1 MKRLFL
7 PGSPYT
13 QRARL
18 IAHIWALLIFIGCF
32 TPGHDLP
39 EVSVPFFDKW
49 THFIAFGVLTF
60 LWLCAWPAYTKLQ
73 LFSFFFLAT
82 LMGCIIEVGQGALPS
97 LGRSMELMDGVAD
110 AVGAVLG
117 IAAFV
122 VAARMSKTPPPP
134 EGESRI

>member
-7 PGSPYT
+7 PGSPYR

-32 TPGHDLP
+32 TPGHELP
-39 EVSVPFFDKW
+39 ELSVPFFDKW

-60 LWLCAWPAYTKLQ
+60 LWLCAWPAYTRLQ
-73 LFSFFFLAT
+73 LISFFFLAT
-82 LMGCIIEVGQGALPS
+82 IMGGVIEVGQGALTS

-117 IAAFV
+117 ILTF
-122 VAARMSKTPPPP
+122 VAAAGIVRKTPTP
-134 EGESRI
+134 EGE